1 MNESAL
7 NFSTRDRHPCIHLE
21 RLTVLSSV
29 TVLPR
34 RLTSI
39 WPFLLRWSRL
49 INQTEA
55 ALAWRKVQSLTN
67 LLAGDAELLHRWRQQ
82 HHLALTADLVLVLLV
97 PPSQNPLGE
106 RQKYTHPPPLT
117 PHGNEESLI
126 EMMGL
131 EDPKKHKHSD

>member
-7 NFSTRDRHPCIHLE
+7 NFSTRDCLPCIHLE
-21 RLTVLSSV
+21 RLAVLSSV

-82 HHLALTADLVLVLLV
+82 QHHLALTADLVLVLLV
-97 PPSQNPLGE
+97 LPSLNPLGE
-106 RQKYTHPPPLT
+106 RQKYTHHPLT
-117 PHGNEESLI
+117 PDGNEESLI

-131 EDPKKHKHSD
+131 EDPKKHKRSD